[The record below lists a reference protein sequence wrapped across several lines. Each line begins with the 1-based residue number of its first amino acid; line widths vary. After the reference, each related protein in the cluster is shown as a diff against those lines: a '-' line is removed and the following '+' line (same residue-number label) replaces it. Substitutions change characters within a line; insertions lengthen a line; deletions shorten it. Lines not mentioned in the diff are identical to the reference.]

1 MTTTEASPF
10 EMTRNLAYQYLTQV
24 QDLLVGRH
32 EATVAQQIAVRSAL
46 RFVSAA
52 KSDLTKAATP

>member
-10 EMTRNLAYQYLTQV
+10 EMTRALAYQYLTQV
-24 QDLLVGRH
+24 QDLLAGRH
-32 EATVAQQIAVRSAL
+32 EATVAQQIAVRNAL

-52 KSDLTKAATP
+52 KADLQKAATP